1 MAIGDPGHPGQ
12 TAPRAVE
19 EDPSNGL
26 DNVTILPQHMV
37 EILAVGNLQSRQLA
51 TLIIV
56 N

>member
-1 MAIGDPGHPGQ
+1 MAIGDPGQAGQ
-12 TAPRAVE
+12 AAQRAVE

-37 EILAVGNLQSRQLA
+37 EILARGNLQSRQLA

>member
-12 TAPRAVE
+12 AAQRAVE